1 MAATSNA
8 QYPDQSYQILD
19 TGATD
24 HCTPDA
30 STIPDHQDYTSND
43 LATVGNGNTV
53 PLIFSN
59 YVKYF
64 MSLLWLQTSYL
75 LIVFVEIIIVVF
87 FFMQINLKSRT
98 YQRGNSSTEA
108 LVKMVCILSLES
120 LNHCIIESLSHW
132 IVFLLLKTVSLH
144 FSPSQFH
151 LKPGITVLVI
161 QIHKYFNAF
170 SLL

>member
-1 MAATSNA
+1 MDYVYQGKQPPSKLAAMAATSNA
-8 QYPDQSYQILD
+8 QYPDQSYWISD

-30 STIPDHQDYTSND
+30 STFPDHQDYTSND

-120 LNHCIIESLSHW
+120 LNHYII
-132 IVFLLLKTVSLH
+132 
-144 FSPSQFH
+144 
-151 LKPGITVLVI
+151 
-161 QIHKYFNAF
+161 
-170 SLL
+170 